1 MTRPVRGASYSD
13 WSGTLMVQH
22 STAPV
27 RREKWWRTVDQHDAR
42 FDILLQKRRDKV
54 AAERFFKPLLRAS
67 DVEEHRKIAT
77 DQPHSY
83 PARKAAVPGLANA
96 KHVFVKAA
104 ARVG

>member
-1 MTRPVRGASYSD
+1 
-13 WSGTLMVQH
+13 MVQH

-42 FDILLQKRRDKV
+42 LDILLQKRRDKV
-54 AAERFFKPLLRAS
+54 AAERFFKRLLRAS
-67 DVEEHRKIAT
+67 GVEKPRKIAT
-77 DQPHSY
+77 DQPHCY
-83 PARKAAVPGLANA
+83 PAGKAEIPKLANA